1 MKKLGLA
8 VNEDNSHFFGYRP
21 ADRMNLA
28 NLQAFVDQYAGTQ
41 VSQLVLCP
49 NSMRTSYRSKVW
61 DNIWEFGNLQIKG
74 VQGED
79 AQFHHQWA
87 ENTKLLDEM
96 GLNPYVIWI
105 ARCREK
111 GLSPWISMRMND
123 THCVD
128 DETCFMHSR
137 FWLEHPEYR
146 RVPGSDWDWIGRSFD
161 YGHKEVREYHMKL
174 VREYLEL
181 FDMDGLEL
189 DWMRFA
195 YHFKPGHEQ
204 EGAEI
209 LTEFMREVRELTK
222 LWSGRRGHPI
232 KVGVRVPSRPMAAR
246 GLGMDAVRWAR
257 EGLIDMLV
265 PTAFWATT
273 DTDTPIELWRELL
286 GPAGEKI
293 TLAAGQEILLR
304 PFPSPQQRFN
314 DLESLRGFAAAML
327 DRGADQIYLFN
338 YMDECTTIEVLADYP
353 RIINE
358 CGRPE
363 TLLDKPRRHVVTYP
377 DTMPPGVGTP
387 SILPADLKGKG
398 PAQIRVCTG
407 PRPTSGKAVIRAG
420 LKDCPGVDQAKP
432 SARLNS
438 QPCKAIGDCENPEQF
453 AETKRMIQFEIP
465 LAAMQRGYNLVELF
479 PDGGQP
485 QQIGWMEIRIDP
497 KA

>member
-1 MKKLGLA
+1 MKKLGLV
-8 VNEDNSHFFGYRP
+8 VNEDNSHYFGLRS
-21 ADRMNLA
+21 ADKMDLPH
-28 NLQAFVDQYAGTQ
+28 LQAFVDQYAGTQ
-41 VSQLVLCP
+41 VSHLFLCP

-61 DNIWEFGNLQIKG
+61 DNIWDLGKQQIKG
-74 VQGED
+74 DIEED
-79 AQFHHQWA
+79 AKFHHLWVDNA
-87 ENTKLLDEM
+87 KLLDEK

-105 ARCREK
+105 DRCRQK
-111 GLSPWISMRMND
+111 GISPWISMRMND

-128 DETCFMHSR
+128 DETCFLHSR

-195 YHFKPGHEQ
+195 FHFKPGHEQ
-204 EGAEI
+204 EGSEI

-232 KVGVRVPSRPMAAR
+232 KLGVRVPSRPMAAR
-246 GLGMDAVRWAR
+246 GLGMDGVRWAK
-257 EGLIDMLV
+257 EGLIDLLV

-273 DTDTPIELWRELL
+273 DTDMPIELWRELL
-286 GPAGEKI
+286 GSAAENI

-304 PFPSPQQRFN
+304 PFPSPQQRFS
-314 DLESLRGFAAAML
+314 DLESLRGFVAAML
-327 DRGADQIYLFN
+327 DRGADQIYLYN
-338 YMDECTTIEVLADYP
+338 YMDECTTIEVLTHYP
-353 RIINE
+353 QIINE
-358 CGRPE
+358 CGRLD
-363 TLLDKPRRHVVTYP
+363 TVLDKPRRHVITYP
-377 DTMPPGVGTP
+377 DTMPPGVAAP

-398 PAQIRVCTG
+398 PAQIRVYTG
-407 PRPTSGKAVIRAG
+407 PKPTGGKAVIRAG
-420 LKDCPGVDQAKP
+420 LKENPGVDQTKP
-432 SARLNS
+432 SARVNS
-438 QPCKAIGDCENPEQF
+438 QACKPMVDGENPQQF

-465 LAAMQRGYNLVELF
+465 LTAMQRGYNLVELF
-479 PDGGQP
+479 PDGEQP
-485 QQIGWMEIRIDP
+485 QQIGWLEIRIDP